1 LPVLSEAI
9 SPSERFKCAYRYN
22 AQRGGEEEKMGEEEG
37 YRAVTLRC
45 EPMRFQRSVIERNLE
60 AVTKFAET
68 GRFEFQKMLYHKF
81 KEKNF
86 DISSRAVD
94 LMTQRVARTL
104 ISNRILPLDERN
116 YSFKQENGGW
126 FISVL
131 LKKGKGSTK
140 NQRELIP
147 IYRSDAEYYG
157 EILHN
162 TSFPAILYKQG
173 DDFFLTVTIPVE
185 KRFEEDRENIFIG
198 VDLNQ
203 RKHAASLYNP
213 KTGQFEWNC
222 FFDLKPID
230 KKLKETQRKISAIQK
245 GRRKNALS
253 TEEKEQ
259 IKELYGVIKKVIEK
273 GHGDFIAKLLHVA
286 DNYWEAGY
294 NVIFTLED
302 LKGITKSVGKSYAP
316 FNRWLHSQWC
326 YRKFGVML
334 ETKKYIVEYRS
345 AKGTSSDCHVCGKR
359 GKVYGKHKRLFKCEC
374 GLTDFSRDLNAA
386 RNLATSKENIN
397 RLAKAIS

>member
-1 LPVLSEAI
+1 LSVLSEAI
-9 SPSERFKCAYRYN
+9 SPSERFKCAHRYN

-45 EPMRFQRSVIERNLE
+45 EPMRLQRPMIERNLE

-68 GRFEFQKMLYHKF
+68 GRYEFQKMLYHKF
-81 KEKNF
+81 KEQDF
-86 DISSRAVD
+86 DISSRTVD

-157 EILHN
+157 EILN
-162 TSFPAILYKQG
+162 GTSFPAILYKQS

-185 KRFEEDRENIFIG
+185 KRYEEDRETVFIG
-198 VDLNQ
+198 IDLNQ
-203 RKHAASLYNP
+203 RKHVASLYNP
-213 KTGQFEWNC
+213 KTRQFEWNY

-230 KKLKETQRKISAIQK
+230 KKLKEIQRKISAIQR
-245 GRRKNALS
+245 GRRKTALS
-253 TEEKEQ
+253 SEEKKQ
-259 IKELYGVIKKVIEK
+259 IKELYSVIKKVIEK
-273 GHGDFIAKLLHVA
+273 GHGDFIAKLLRIA
-286 DNYWEAGY
+286 DSYWEAGY

-302 LKGITKSVGKSYAP
+302 LKGITKRAEKSYAP

-334 ETKKYIVEYRS
+334 ETKRYKVEYRP
-345 AKGTSSDCHVCGKR
+345 AKGTSSDCHVCGAR

-374 GLTDFSRDLNAA
+374 GLVDFNRGLNSA
-386 RNLATSKENIN
+386 RNLAVSAEDVEYT
-397 RLAKAIS
+397 